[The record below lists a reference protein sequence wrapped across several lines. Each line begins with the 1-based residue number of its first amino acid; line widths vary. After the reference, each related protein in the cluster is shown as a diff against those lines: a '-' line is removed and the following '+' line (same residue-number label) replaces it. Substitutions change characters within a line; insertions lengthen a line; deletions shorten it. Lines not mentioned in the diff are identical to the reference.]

1 MAKSKLDDDFHSYLV
16 KDVSLTEKE
25 KFPILMDLD
34 NVEIPKGL
42 IPFEKAKKCNVDS
55 NKSMYIHF
63 YQHDKTFSDI
73 LTSTKKYLK
82 LLQSF
87 DGVITPDCSLLIGQ
101 TPCLQKTNV
110 YFNLAVGCYL
120 QKNGIPVILNVRWS
134 DESSFEFC
142 FLGIPRNYIVS
153 ISTHG
158 CIRSKKEKDMF
169 KAGLDKMLKTLEPRA
184 ILVHGYMPPYIF
196 DEYLEKYKFYRYPSQ
211 FEKTHKMEEK

>member
-25 KFPILMDLD
+25 KFPILMKLD

-55 NKSMYIHF
+55 NKRMYIHF

-101 TPCLQKTNV
+101 APCLQKAARQSKRS
-110 YFNLAVGCYL
+110 YHGLHLARTRTTWGTTPKSAL
-120 QKNGIPVILNVRWS
+120 
-134 DESSFEFC
+134 
-142 FLGIPRNYIVS
+142 
-153 ISTHG
+153 
-158 CIRSKKEKDMF
+158 
-169 KAGLDKMLKTLEPRA
+169 
-184 ILVHGYMPPYIF
+184 
-196 DEYLEKYKFYRYPSQ
+196 
-211 FEKTHKMEEK
+211 